1 MTTTALPLL
10 PGAGTVHDVLARLSA
25 IPSSSGGVVS
35 CYLKLEPRD
44 KTRGKYLIKMKNRV
58 KETVA
63 GLSRKPLERAARE
76 GVAADLE
83 RVLRY
88 LEEPGRLPQ
97 TRGVAIFACGRLG
110 LFEVLPLPQVHRSRL
125 VVADSPAT
133 RELVALEQEFGT
145 ILVVACDRT
154 GARCFEVSTFGI
166 AELPSVI
173 SPATRTEKFHG
184 ERQMMR
190 GAVPGSAGEHGHH
203 GRIREEKHRHYARVA
218 EEIFRINAQKP
229 LSGLVVAGIGV
240 DAAALVPHLHTYLH
254 DLLLGVVRLNP
265 KAATPAEVREAGLAL
280 REERERAWERAHAE
294 AVRDG
299 LGTGWAVNGIEPTLK
314 ALARGQVRTL
324 LADGHDDDARIDEAV
339 EDALAQRAQVDV
351 LYDERA
357 RRAVDGLA
365 ALLRFRRG

>member
-1 MTTTALPLL
+1 LTSTALPVAAS
-10 PGAGTVHDVLARLSA
+10 AGTVHGVLARLGA
-25 IPSSSGGVVS
+25 IPPGAGDVVS

-63 GLSRKPLERAARE
+63 GLARKPLARAEREA
-76 GVAADLE
+76 VAADLQ
-83 RVLRY
+83 RLLRY

-97 TRGVAIFACGRLG
+97 TRGVALFACGRLG
-110 LFEVLPLPQVHRSRL
+110 VFEVLPLPQVHRSRL
-125 VVADSPAT
+125 VVGDGPAT

-154 GARCFEVSTFGI
+154 GARCFEMTAWGI
-166 AELPSVI
+166 AEQPSVI
-173 SPATRTEKFHG
+173 SPASRTEKFHG
-184 ERQMMR
+184 ERTMMR
-190 GAVPGSAGEHGHH
+190 GAAPGSAGEHGHH

-265 KAATPAEVREAGLAL
+265 KTATPTEVREAALAL

-299 LGTGWAVNGIEPTLK
+299 LGTGWAVSGVEPTHK

-324 LADGHDDDARIDEAV
+324 LADGHDDDPRIDEAV

-357 RRAVDGLA
+357 RREVEGLA